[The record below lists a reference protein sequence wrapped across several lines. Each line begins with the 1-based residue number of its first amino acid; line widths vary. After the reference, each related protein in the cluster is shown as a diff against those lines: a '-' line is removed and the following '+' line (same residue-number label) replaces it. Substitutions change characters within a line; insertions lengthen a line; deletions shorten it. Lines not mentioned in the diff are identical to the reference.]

1 MAQFYPPITD
11 ILRFSVKPTE
21 GEFAMLRF
29 IEKNLDNSYEIYF
42 NPYLNGDR
50 PDIIILRKGHGA
62 LIIEVKDWN
71 LDNFSVEEKKRWHYK
86 DPQTGQDSVVK
97 SPLDQVYKYKENL
110 FDLHIDNLLNLKIQD
125 IRNFN
130 MVGCALYFHKATI
143 EEVKATMIDPFKED
157 KKYQKFLQYNIG
169 LLGNDSLNAADF
181 DSMLSKF
188 YLNSS
193 WNSKLFTDEIYANFK
208 RVLTPT
214 LHMIN
219 DGHPISYD
227 KRQMEVITRPVQMM
241 RVKGVFGSGKTTVL
255 AARAVHVY
263 KRLCQSKERPKI
275 LILTFNLTLK
285 NFIHDKIMQ
294 VPQEFTIQDFV
305 IINYHQFINAELNN
319 MGIDIKIP
327 KEISPSDI
335 PAYLERNYYSNE
347 KLFNDHKDK
356 IKPYDAILIDE
367 IQDYKRSWMNIVK
380 DSFLAQDGE
389 YMIFGDVKQN
399 IYGNPTENKDVITNI
414 PARPTYLKHCYRSD
428 SKIRDLALEFQKVRF
443 GDKYELDDFNA
454 ENDGGL
460 FANVEKPGFINY
472 IHLSNTQIVST
483 LYTIIRENILNKV
496 NNVAPN
502 DITVLGYTTPLLR
515 EFDHYYRLLS
525 HEKTKTMFEVPEIM
539 YLSRLNY
546 LKPYEEAWYKSLF
559 NQLWKCSFPQNEKL
573 EDWQTI
579 RLRKHI
585 ALLLATSEL
594 YNKYPDRLQ
603 VVLTKQCNDLKINFK
618 AFLDYLEHYKSDI
631 EIIRN
636 NVLSADY
643 ELIRKNKKINFWM
656 NCGMLKIST
665 IHSFKGW
672 ESRAVFLIVE
682 NEAAQTEFDELLYT
696 GITRAKENLIVIN
709 FGNENYHKIFK
720 LIFDKVNKTI

>member
-11 ILRFSVKPTE
+11 ILCFSVKPTE
-21 GEFAMLRF
+21 GELAILKF
-29 IEKNLDNSYEIYF
+29 IESNLDNSYEVYF

-62 LIIEVKDWN
+62 LVIEVKDWK
-71 LDNFSVEEKKRWHYK
+71 LENFRVEGKKEWHYR

-97 SPLDQVYKYKENL
+97 SPLNQVYKYKENL

-130 MVGCALYFHKATI
+130 MVGCALYFHKATF
-143 EEVKATMIDPFKED
+143 EEVKTTMIDPFKND
-157 KKYQKFLQYNIG
+157 KGYQKFLQYNIG

-181 DSMLSKF
+181 NSMLSKF
-188 YLNSS
+188 HLNDS
-193 WNSKLFTDEIYANFK
+193 WHSKLFTDEIYANFK

-214 LHMIN
+214 LHMIS

-255 AARAVHVY
+255 AARAVYVY
-263 KRLCQSKERPKI
+263 KRLCQSKKNPKI

-294 VPQEFTIQDFV
+294 VSQEFTIQDFV

-319 MGIDIKIP
+319 MGIDIKMP
-327 KEISPSDI
+327 SEISPSEI
-335 PAYLERNYYSNE
+335 PTYLERNYYSNE
-347 KLFNDHKDK
+347 KLFSDHKDK

-380 DSFLAQDGE
+380 DSFLVQNGE

-399 IYGNPTENKDVITNI
+399 IYGNPTENRDVITNI
-414 PARPTYLKHCYRSD
+414 QARPTYLKHCYRSD
-428 SKIRDLALEFQKVRF
+428 SKIRDLTLEFQKVRF
-443 GDKYELDDFNA
+443 GDKYELDDFSD
-454 ENDGGL
+454 ENEGGL
-460 FANVEKPGFINY
+460 FANEEKPGFINY

-483 LYTIIRENILNKV
+483 LYTIIRQNILNKV

-502 DITVLGYTTPLLR
+502 DITILGYTTLLLR

-539 YLSRLNY
+539 YLSRLNF

-559 NQLWKCSFPQNEKL
+559 NQLRKCNFPQNEKL

-579 RLRKHI
+579 KLRNHI
-585 ALLLATSEL
+585 ALLLATSGL

-603 VVLTKQCNDLKINFK
+603 TVLMKQCNDMKINFE
-618 AFLDYLEHYKSDI
+618 AFLAYLEHYKSDI
-631 EIIRN
+631 EMIRN
-636 NVLSADY
+636 SVLSADY
-643 ELIRKNKKINFWM
+643 EFIRKNKKINFWM

-682 NEAAQTEFDELLYT
+682 NEVAQAEFDKLLYT
-696 GITRAKENLIVIN
+696 GITRAKENLVVIN
-709 FGNENYHKIFK
+709 FGNEAYHQILKP
-720 LIFDKVNKTI
+720 IFDKVK

>member
-21 GEFAMLRF
+21 GELAMLRF
-29 IEKNLDNSYEIYF
+29 IEKNLDNSYEVYF

-50 PDIIILRKGHGA
+50 PDIIILRKGHGT

-143 EEVKATMIDPFKED
+143 EEVKAIMIVPFKED

-169 LLGNDSLNAADF
+169 LLGSDSLNAADF

-327 KEISPSDI
+327 TGISPSDI

-399 IYGNPTENKDVITNI
+399 IYGNPTENQDVITNI

-428 SKIRDLALEFQKVRF
+428 SKIRDLALEFQKSRF

-460 FANVEKPGFINY
+460 FADVEKPGFINY

-525 HEKTKTMFEVPEIM
+525 HEKTKTMFEIPEIM

-546 LKPYEEAWYKSLF
+546 LKPYEEVWYKSLF
-559 NQLWKCSFPQNEKL
+559 NQLRERNFPQDEKL
-573 EDWQTI
+573 RDWQTI
-579 RLRKHI
+579 RLRKYI
-585 ALLLATSEL
+585 ALLLATSGL

-603 VVLTKQCNDLKINFK
+603 SILRNQCKDLKINFE
-618 AFLDYLEHYKSDI
+618 AFLAHLEHYKSDI
-631 EIIRN
+631 ETIRED
-636 NVLSADY
+636 VLNADY
-643 ELIRKNKKINFWM
+643 EFIRKNKKINFWM

-682 NEAAQTEFDELLYT
+682 NEATQTEFDELLYT

-709 FGNENYHKIFK
+709 FGNENYHKILK
-720 LIFDKVNKTI
+720 PIFDKVNKAV

>member
-1 MAQFYPPITD
+1 MAQFFPSITD
-11 ILRFSVKPTE
+11 ILRLSVKPTD
-21 GEFAMLRF
+21 GELAVLRF
-29 IEKNLDNSYEIYF
+29 IESNLNDSYEVYF

-50 PDIIILRKGHGA
+50 PDIIILRKGHGV

-71 LDNFSVEEKKRWHYK
+71 LDNFHVDQNDKKWHYI
-86 DPQTGQDSVVK
+86 DTRTGQDYVVK
-97 SPLDQVYKYKENL
+97 SPVNQVYKYKENL
-110 FDLHIDNLLNLKIQD
+110 FELHVDNLLNLKIKD

-130 MVGCALYFHKATI
+130 MVGCALYFHKASK
-143 EEVKATMIDPFKED
+143 EKVKAKMIDPFKKD
-157 KKYQKFLQYNIG
+157 NRYQKFLHYNIEI
-169 LLGNDSLNAADF
+169 LGNNSLNAKDF
-181 DSMLSKF
+181 NSMLSKF
-188 YLNSS
+188 YLNRG
-193 WNSKLFTDEIYANFK
+193 NSNFFTDEIYANFK
-208 RVLTPT
+208 RILTPT
-214 LHMIN
+214 LHMVS
-219 DGHPISYD
+219 DGHPIRYD
-227 KRQMEVITRPVQMM
+227 KRQTEVITRPVQMM

-255 AARAVHVY
+255 VARAVHVY
-263 KRLCQSKERPKI
+263 KRLCQSKPSPKI

-294 VPQEFTIQDFV
+294 VPQEFAIQDFV

-327 KEISPSDI
+327 NEIDPLETS
-335 PAYLERNYYSNE
+335 AYLDSNYYSNE
-347 KLFNDHKDK
+347 KLFAEHKDR

-389 YMIFGDVKQN
+389 YIIFGDVKQN

-428 SKIRDLALEFQKVRF
+428 SKIRDLAMEFQKVRF
-443 GDKYELDDFNA
+443 GDKYELDDFND
-454 ENDGGL
+454 EKEYGL
-460 FANVEKPGFINY
+460 FANMEKPGYINY
-472 IHLSNTQIVST
+472 IHLSNTQIITT

-539 YLSRLNY
+539 YLVHLNY
-546 LKPYEEAWYKSLF
+546 LQYDDKAWYKSLF
-559 NQLWKCSFPQNEKL
+559 NMLWERHFPKKEKL
-573 EDWQTI
+573 EDWQKSK
-579 RLRKHI
+579 LRNHI
-585 ALLLATSEL
+585 ASLLANSGL
-594 YNKYPDRLQ
+594 YQKYPDRLQ
-603 VVLTKQCNDLKINFK
+603 IVLMNQCKDLKINFE
-618 AFLDYLEHYKSDI
+618 AFLAYLEHYKSDI
-631 EIIRN
+631 EKVRAE
-636 NVLSADY
+636 VLKGDY
-643 ELIRKNKKINFWM
+643 EFIRKNKKMHFWM

-682 NEAAQTEFDELLYT
+682 NNEATSAEFDELLYT
-696 GITRAKENLIVIN
+696 GITRAKENLVVIN
-709 FGNENYHKIFK
+709 FGNEKYHKILEPLFN
-720 LIFDKVNKTI
+720 KVR

>member
-1 MAQFYPPITD
+1 MAQFYPSITD
-11 ILRFSVKPTE
+11 ILCFSVKPTD
-21 GEFAMLRF
+21 GEFAMLKF
-29 IEKNLDNSYEIYF
+29 IESNLDNSYEVYF

-71 LDNFSVEEKKRWHYK
+71 LDNFSVDEKKRWHYK

-97 SPLDQVYKYKENL
+97 SPLNQVYKYKENL

-125 IRNFN
+125 IRYFN

-143 EEVKATMIDPFKED
+143 EKVKTAMIVPFKND
-157 KKYQKFLQYNIG
+157 KRYQKFLQYNIG
-169 LLGNDSLNAADF
+169 LLGSDSLNAADF
-181 DSMLSKF
+181 NSVLSKF

-219 DGHPISYD
+219 DGHFISYD

-263 KRLCQSKERPKI
+263 KRFCQSKKSPKI

-294 VPQEFTIQDFV
+294 VSQEFTIQDFV

-327 KEISPSDI
+327 NEICPSDI

-347 KLFNDHKDK
+347 KLFYDHKDK
-356 IKPYDAILIDE
+356 IKPYDAVLIDE

-414 PARPTYLKHCYRSD
+414 QARPTYLKHCYRSD
-428 SKIRDLALEFQKVRF
+428 SKIRDFALEFQKVRF
-443 GDKYELDDFNA
+443 GDKYELDDFSD
-454 ENDGGL
+454 ENEGGL
-460 FANVEKPGFINY
+460 FANEEKPGFINY

-483 LYTIIRENILNKV
+483 LYTIIRQNILNRV

-502 DITVLGYTTPLLR
+502 DITILGYTTPLLR

-539 YLSRLNY
+539 YLSWLNF

-559 NQLWKCSFPQNEKL
+559 NQLRKCNFPKKEKL

-579 RLRKHI
+579 KLRKHI
-585 ALLLATSEL
+585 ALLLATSGL
-594 YNKYPDRLQ
+594 YNKYPDRFQ
-603 VVLTKQCNDLKINFK
+603 TVLMKQCNDMKINFE
-618 AFLDYLEHYKSDI
+618 AFLAYLEHYKSDI
-631 EIIRN
+631 EMIRN
-636 NVLSADY
+636 SVLSADY
-643 ELIRKNKKINFWM
+643 EFIRKNKKINFWM

-682 NEAAQTEFDELLYT
+682 NEANQAEFDELLYT
-696 GITRAKENLIVIN
+696 GITRAKENLVVIN
-709 FGNENYHKIFK
+709 FGNEAYHQILKP
-720 LIFDKVNKTI
+720 IFDKVK

>member
-1 MAQFYPPITD
+1 MAIFYPSITD
-11 ILRFSVKPTE
+11 ILRFSVKPTD
-21 GEFAMLRF
+21 GELAMLRF
-29 IEKNLDNSYEIYF
+29 LEGNLDNNYEVYF

-62 LIIEVKDWN
+62 LIIEVKDWK
-71 LDNFSVEEKKRWHYK
+71 LKNFSVEGNKKWHYI
-86 DPQTGQDSVVK
+86 DPQTGSKSVVK

-130 MVGCALYFHKATI
+130 MVGCVLYFHKASI
-143 EEVKATMIDPFKED
+143 EDIKATMVTPFKED
-157 KKYQKFLQYNIG
+157 KKYQTFLRYNIE
-169 LLGNDSLNAADF
+169 LLGWDSLNTKDF

-193 WNSKLFTDEIYANFK
+193 WKSKLFTDEIYANFK
-208 RVLTPT
+208 RILTPT
-214 LHMIN
+214 LHMVN
-219 DGHPISYD
+219 DGCPISYD
-227 KRQMEVITRPVQMM
+227 KRQTEIITRPVQMM

-255 AARAVHVY
+255 AARAVYVY
-263 KRLCQSKERPKI
+263 KRLCKSKARPKI

-294 VPQEFTIQDFV
+294 VQQEFVVQDFV

-327 KEISPSDI
+327 NIIAPSDI

-347 KLFNDHKDK
+347 KLFAGYKDR

-389 YMIFGDVKQN
+389 YMLFGDVKQN

-414 PARPTYLKHCYRSD
+414 QARPTYLKHCYRSD

-443 GDKYELDDFNA
+443 GDKYELDDLND
-454 ENDGGL
+454 ENDNGL
-460 FANVEKPGFINY
+460 FANMEKPGFVNY
-472 IHLSNTQIVST
+472 IYLSNTKIVST
-483 LYTIIRENILNKV
+483 LYTIIRGNILNTV

-502 DITVLGYTTPLLR
+502 DITILGYTTPLLR

-539 YLSRLNY
+539 YLSQLNY
-546 LKPYEEAWYKSLF
+546 LKPDGEAWYKNLF
-559 NQLWKCSFPQNEKL
+559 NQLWKCNFNKEKKL
-573 EDWQTI
+573 EDWQKI
-579 RLRKHI
+579 KLKKYI
-585 ALLLATSEL
+585 ASLLANSGL
-594 YNKYPDRLQ
+594 YNKYPDRLKN
-603 VVLTKQCNDLKINFK
+603 VLINQCKNFKINFE
-618 AFLDYLEHYKSDI
+618 AFLAYLEHYKL
-631 EIIRN
+631 EIGNFRSK
-636 NVLSADY
+636 VLNADY
-643 ELIRKNKKINFWM
+643 EFIRKNKKMNFWM
-656 NCGMLKIST
+656 NCGMIKIST

-672 ESRAVFLIVE
+672 ESKAVFLIVE
-682 NEAAQTEFDELLYT
+682 NEIAQTAFDELLYT
-696 GITRAKENLIVIN
+696 GITRAKEYLVVIN
-709 FGNENYHKIFK
+709 FGNEAYHQILKPA
-720 LIFDKVNKTI
+720 FDKVK

>member
-1 MAQFYPPITD
+1 MAQFFPSIID
-11 ILRFSVKPTE
+11 ILRLSVKPTD
-21 GEFAMLRF
+21 GELAMLRF
-29 IEKNLDNSYEIYF
+29 IESNLDDSYEVYF

-71 LDNFSVEEKKRWHYK
+71 LDNFRVDENDKKWHYI
-86 DPQTGQDSVVK
+86 DAWTGQDSVVK
-97 SPLDQVYKYKENL
+97 SPVSQVYKYKENL
-110 FDLHIDNLLNLKIQD
+110 YDLHIDNLLNLKIKD

-130 MVGCALYFHKATI
+130 MVGCALYFHKASM
-143 EEVKATMIDPFKED
+143 EKVKSKMIDPCKKD
-157 KKYQKFLQYNIG
+157 KNYLKFLRYNVRI
-169 LLGNDSLNAADF
+169 LGNDSLNAKDF
-181 DSMLSKF
+181 NSMLSDF
-188 YLNSS
+188 YLASK

-208 RVLTPT
+208 RILTPT

-219 DGHPISYD
+219 DGHPIRYD
-227 KRQMEVITRPVQMM
+227 DKQIEVITRHVQMM

-255 AARAVHVY
+255 AARAVNVY
-263 KRLCQSKERPKI
+263 KRLCQSKEKPKI

-319 MGIDIKIP
+319 MGIDMKIP
-327 KEISPSDI
+327 DEIDPSETS
-335 PAYLERNYYSNE
+335 AYLDRNYYSNE
-347 KLFNDHKDK
+347 KLCAEHKDR

-367 IQDYKRSWMNIVK
+367 IQDYKRSWMNIAK

-399 IYGNPTENKDVITNI
+399 IYGNPIENKDIITNI

-428 SKIRDLALEFQKVRF
+428 SKIRDLAVEFQKVRF
-443 GDKYELDDFNA
+443 GDKYELDDFND
-454 ENDGGL
+454 ENEGGL
-460 FANVEKPGFINY
+460 FANMEKPGYVNY

-483 LYTIIRENILNKV
+483 LYAIIRENILNKV

-502 DITVLGYTTPLLR
+502 DITILGYTVPFLR

-525 HEKTKTMFEVPEIM
+525 HEKTKTMFETPEIM
-539 YLSRLNY
+539 YLSWLNF
-546 LKPYEEAWYKSLF
+546 LNPDQEPWYKSLF
-559 NQLWKCSFPQNEKL
+559 NQLWKLHFHEDEKL
-573 EDWQTI
+573 EDWQKSK
-579 RLRKHI
+579 LKNNI
-585 ALLLATSEL
+585 ALLLANSSL
-594 YNKYPDRLQ
+594 YKKYPDTGVRP
-603 VVLTKQCNDLKINFK
+603 VLERNCKDLKINFD
-618 AFLDYLEHYKSDI
+618 AFLAYLEHYNADI
-631 EIIRN
+631 EKVREE
-636 NVLSADY
+636 VLKGDY
-643 ELIRKNKKINFWM
+643 EFVRRNKKINFWM

-682 NEAAQTEFDELLYT
+682 NNEATTAEFDELLYT
-696 GITRAKENLIVIN
+696 GITRAKENLVVIN
-709 FGNENYHKIFK
+709 FGNERYHKILEPLFN
-720 LIFDKVNKTI
+720 KVR